1 MASWTK
7 NQSGEWVVFAAV
19 EEIYD
24 MSAIVTKKNGET
36 LVVHFNKI
44 SKPFKGKF
52 GTYAGKECVY
62 ATPVKEF
69 HSDRK
74 IPESSDIVDWF
85 GEVE

>member
-36 LVVHFNKI
+36 QKVQFSKI
-44 SKPFKGKF
+44 SWMCDK
-52 GTYAGKECVY
+52 
-62 ATPVKEF
+62 
-69 HSDRK
+69 
-74 IPESSDIVDWF
+74 
-85 GEVE
+85 